1 MRAISGHILSCISLT
16 AITVNLLVWI
26 PFLVLF
32 AVLNLIPV
40 KKFQQL
46 CYHCTAISYRF
57 AVTGNT
63 FWLTRVLRIDFRIHG
78 HLPGDTTRPLIIVSN
93 HKSWFD
99 ILLLQAVVVPGGP
112 ILKFLIKSTL
122 VYVPVVGWIC
132 LALRFPRLTR
142 GGSLSQNR
150 KDFKAVSQVAQQTSS
165 SSDALL
171 NFAEG
176 TRFTQEKRTQLKSP
190 YQYLLPPK
198 SGGISNGHVKH
209 PSIIHCIEHSLE
221 PAGGDNFWTCLSG
234 SVRSIEVWT
243 ECTNA
248 DELGNSKQWLEAR
261 WEEKERLLND
271 LYQNHYE
278 AQTYQDNTRRP
289 VAYPPQ

>member
-46 CYHCTAISYRF
+46 CYHCTAIFYRF

-78 HLPGDTTRPLIIVSN
+78 HLPSDTTRPLIIVSN

-176 TRFTQEKRTQLKSP
+176 TRFTQEKRKQLKSP

-198 SGGISNGHVKH
+198 SGGFKTMLNTMDNAQVLDVTVGY
-209 PSIIHCIEHSLE
+209 

-243 ECTNA
+243 ECTDA

-261 WEEKERLLND
+261 WEEKERLLKD
-271 LYQNHYE
+271 LYQNNYD
-278 AQTYQDNTRRP
+278 AQAYQDNTRRP

>member
-46 CYHCTAISYRF
+46 CYHCTAIFYRF

-78 HLPGDTTRPLIIVSN
+78 HLPSDTTRPLIIVSN

-150 KDFKAVSQVAQQTSS
+150 KDFNIRMQQFF
-165 SSDALL
+165 DYYLKGAPMPVWMKKGVP
-171 NFAEG
+171 AI
-176 TRFTQEKRTQLKSP
+176 EKGINQGLE
-190 YQYLLPPK
+190 LLPK
-198 SGGISNGHVKH
+198 A
-209 PSIIHCIEHSLE
+209 E
-221 PAGGDNFWTCLSG
+221 
-234 SVRSIEVWT
+234 
-243 ECTNA
+243 
-248 DELGNSKQWLEAR
+248 
-261 WEEKERLLND
+261 
-271 LYQNHYE
+271 
-278 AQTYQDNTRRP
+278 
-289 VAYPPQ
+289 